1 MIVIKIILWV
11 LLALLLLL
19 VTAFSFPVRVSVK
32 YSDNISLIVKY
43 LFLKFPIDLNGEKK
57 PEKKSKKAKSNLK
70 QNPEPTKNKPT
81 PKKENA
87 AVKWL
92 KDTFKERG
100 LKGLLN
106 VFTEIAKLAG
116 TFLKPIFRNI
126 VIKKLDL
133 NVTVAFEDA
142 AQTAINYGYFC
153 SGIYPALAVLLRI
166 MKYKDYSVNIAT
178 DFDKK
183 SPEFDVYAEISL
195 IPHFVVFGAVHALV
209 NFIILKAKNKI

>member
-32 YSDNISLIVKY
+32 YSDDISLIVKY

-57 PEKKSKKAKSNLK
+57 PEKKSKKSQSSSK
-70 QNPEPTKNKPT
+70 QKTK

-166 MKYKDYSVNIAT
+166 MKYKDYSVKIVP

-183 SPEFDVYAEISL
+183 SPQFDVYAEISL

-209 NFIILKAKNKI
+209 NFIVLKAKNKI